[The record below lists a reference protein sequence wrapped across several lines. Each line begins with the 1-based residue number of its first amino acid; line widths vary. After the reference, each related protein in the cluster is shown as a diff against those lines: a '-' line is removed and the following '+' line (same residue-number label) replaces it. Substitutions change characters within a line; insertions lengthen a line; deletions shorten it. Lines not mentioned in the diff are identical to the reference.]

1 MMPFRGNRIDGWS
14 GFKVLAKSWR
24 TKWVNRMKSF
34 VLVVDDNL
42 VNLNYI
48 SGQLDALYRVVIAKS
63 GEQALRICKRE
74 APDLILLD
82 VEMPGMDGFETIAE
96 FQKIPALSG
105 VPVIFLTANHDTET
119 EIRGLE
125 CGAADFIT
133 KPFDKAILLHRIAH
147 HLKFSQYQRSLEHT
161 VKELEDNI
169 VHGFSEIVEYRDAN
183 TGGHIVRTS
192 RYVALL
198 GNELR
203 RRHPRFANELSS
215 QELEMIVR
223 AAPLHDIGKIAI
235 SDAIL
240 LKPGKLTPAEFEI
253 MKTHAAIGGKLLRR
267 MYERMPTQRYLKYGI
282 MIAEGHHEK
291 FNGSGYP
298 NGVAGEEI
306 PLCARLMA
314 VADVYDA
321 LIDSRCYR
329 AGLSHAAACE
339 IIMEGKGAHF
349 DPMLIDLFAEI
360 EDRFDAVAQSLK

>member
-1 MMPFRGNRIDGWS
+1 
-14 GFKVLAKSWR
+14 
-24 TKWVNRMKSF
+24 MKSF

-48 SGQLDALYRVVIAKS
+48 SGQLEALYRVVLAKS

-82 VEMPGMDGFETIAE
+82 VEMPGMNGFETIAE
-96 FQKIPALSG
+96 FQKTLALAS
-105 VPVIFLTANHDTET
+105 VPVIFLTANRDTET
-119 EIRGLE
+119 EIKGLE
-125 CGAADFIT
+125 CGAVDFIT
-133 KPFDKAILLHRIAH
+133 KPFNKSILLHRIAH

-169 VHGFSEIVEYRDAN
+169 VKGFSEIVEYRDTN

-192 RYVALL
+192 RYVDLL
-198 GNELR
+198 GKGLR
-203 RRHPRFANELSS
+203 ERSSRFAEELTPD
-215 QELEMIVR
+215 ELDIIVR

-240 LKPGKLTPAEFEI
+240 LKPGKLTPEEFEI
-253 MKTHAAIGGKLLRR
+253 MKTHAAIGGKLLRQ

-291 FNGSGYP
+291 FDGSGYP
-298 NGVAGEEI
+298 NGLAGENI

-321 LIDSRCYR
+321 LIDNRCYR
-329 AGLSHAAACE
+329 SGLKHEAACE
-339 IIMEGKGAHF
+339 IIKNGKGAHF
-349 DPMLIDLFAEI
+349 DPLLIDVFMEVQ
-360 EDRFDAVAQSLK
+360 DQFQAVAKSLK